1 LTKQR
6 SDGVREVLAI
16 TKALSD
22 ESRLR
27 ALLAVKDGELCVCQ
41 IIQVLG
47 LAPATVSRHMEL
59 LERAGL
65 VRRRRQGRWRYY
77 RLAGGST
84 SRPAARALSWVLR
97 ELRGDS
103 QVEADARRTRSVRR
117 RDLAELS
124 ACYRR

>member
-1 LTKQR
+1 M
-6 SDGVREVLAI
+6 REILAI

-47 LAPATVSRHMEL
+47 LSPATVSKHMDI

-65 VRRRRQGRWRYY
+65 VKRRRQGRWRYY
-77 RLAGGST
+77 RLAEDAADSAT
-84 SRPAARALSWVLR
+84 ARALSWVLE
-97 ELRGDS
+97 ELRGDP
-103 QVEADARRTRSVRR
+103 QARADARRTRTVRR
-117 RDLAELS
+117 QDLSELS
-124 ACYRR
+124 ACYRS